1 MPADSDADAPY
12 GHILSSKSTD
22 LARDTFIF
30 FILRGPARLILGVNQ
45 KLTPASSATVHSVSI
60 MAYGVRPSGSPID
73 AYSTAA
79 LPPGNYG
86 WYFDPV
92 HHTRCI
98 VSLIADF
105 EARFSD
111 EWPESRRA
119 VMDPIP
125 PAITESALA
134 RDKNRRRFSGA
145 IDDLTMAWIVPP
157 AISISHIL
165 TPPRRPILATQAA
178 GTPVPSPESIA
189 VNVITMHK
197 ALTFF
202 FLANYFTVDV
212 NDGHGIVVLR
222 ALGDA
227 QRSLPTHLPPHT
239 HPHHD
244 PATTDAFL
252 RLHCRFTLNVMLRS
266 GDISEDCSNWTI
278 LGAMDALGL
287 TTSEAGWKGE
297 RRMAP
302 LSDVRWQTAGEGD
315 LGGV

>member
-1 MPADSDADAPY
+1 MPPRVRGCVASRPDFPTN
-12 GHILSSKSTD
+12 GLN
-22 LARDTFIF
+22 RDE
-30 FILRGPARLILGVNQ
+30 LLWQ
-45 KLTPASSATVHSVSI
+45 Q
-60 MAYGVRPSGSPID
+60 
-73 AYSTAA
+73 
-79 LPPGNYG
+79 
-86 WYFDPV
+86 
-92 HHTRCI
+92 
-98 VSLIADF
+98 
-105 EARFSD
+105 
-111 EWPESRRA
+111 
-119 VMDPIP
+119 DPIP
-125 PAITESALA
+125 PAITESVLA

-165 TPPRRPILATQAA
+165 TPPRRPISATQAA
-178 GTPVPSPESIA
+178 GTPVSIA

-212 NDGHGIVVLR
+212 NDGHRIVVLR

-252 RLHCRFTLNVMLRS
+252 HLHCRFTLNVMLRS

-278 LGAMDALGL
+278 LRHGRFGPDYVGSGL
-287 TTSEAGWKGE
+287 ERGE

-302 LSDVRWQTAGEGD
+302 LSDVRWQTVGEGD